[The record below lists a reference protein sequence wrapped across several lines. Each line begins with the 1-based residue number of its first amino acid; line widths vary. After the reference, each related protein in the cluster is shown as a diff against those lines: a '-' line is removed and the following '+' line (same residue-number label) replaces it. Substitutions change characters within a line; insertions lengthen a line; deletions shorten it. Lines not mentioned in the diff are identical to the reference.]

1 MAYFSRP
8 GNAWVRKP
16 ANPPEHLK
24 TVSGKVFEDTTPQG
38 IIGHASSSSAS
49 RTSFSG
55 DYSQGFSNGFVAGS
69 SSADSSSVFSF
80 NDKQTMQNLNERLA
94 SYLDKVHT
102 LEESNIELEVK
113 ILEWYD
119 KQGASASTATQR
131 DHDLFYK
138 AIDELRAKIFEAT
151 ANKYRSIL
159 QVDNIQLAVNDF
171 KRKYEMELDMR
182 QSIEA
187 DITGLRRVM
196 DDVTLSRS
204 DLELH
209 IENLKDDLAYL
220 KNNHEEEIRELRTH
234 AAGNVTVEMDA
245 APGADLTKVLADMRE
260 QYEFMADKNRREAE
274 ARFIARSEQLQKE
287 VGASVEQVQSRKSEI
302 TEIRR
307 SLQGLEIELQ
317 TEFSKKKGLEALLSD
332 AECRYAEQLLQMQ
345 SKISQYEA
353 QLIDLR
359 ANMENQNLEY
369 TMLLDVK
376 NRLEMEINKYRQL
389 LEGQDVKI

>member
-1 MAYFSRP
+1 MAF
-8 GNAWVRKP
+8 
-16 ANPPEHLK
+16 
-24 TVSGKVFEDTTPQG
+24 FTTPGDCCVEMSCTSIVAPG
-38 IIGHASSSSAS
+38 ILIESLIEDAAGKASAQHSTSCTGSMVSSSWDNSS
-49 RTSFSG
+49 KGGSFGLWLDSE
-55 DYSQGFSNGFVAGS
+55 S
-69 SSADSSSVFSF
+69 SSIFENRSR
-80 NDKQTMQNLNERLA
+80 QTMQNLNERLA
-94 SYLDKVHT
+94 SYLDKVHN
-102 LEESNIELEVK
+102 LEQSNAELEHK
-113 ILEWYD
+113 ILEWYN
-119 KQGASASTATQR
+119 KQGASASIAAQR
-131 DHDLFYK
+131 NHGHFYK
-138 AIDELRAKIFEAT
+138 TIEELRAKIFEAT